1 MASKNEILDIL
12 QKWEC
17 LFGDKE
23 ERDRWLFKTWR
34 DKDRDIDEFRKEL
47 KKVVIYILNEPE
59 DKVLIRDNGRQVI
72 IRLRDGRMV
81 EL

>member
-1 MASKNEILDIL
+1 MVSKDEVLDIL

-34 DKDRDIDEFRKEL
+34 DKNHDIDEFRRDL
-47 KKVVIYILNEPE
+47 NKVVTYILNEPE
-59 DKVLIRDNGRQVI
+59 KDILIRNDGQLI
-72 IRLRDGRMV
+72 IHLRDGRMV

>member
-1 MASKNEILDIL
+1 MVSKDEVLDIL

-23 ERDRWLFKTWR
+23 KRDHWLFKTWR
-34 DKDRDIDEFRKEL
+34 DKDHDINEFRRDL
-47 KKVVIYILNEPE
+47 NKVVMYILNEPE
-59 DKVLIRDNGRQVI
+59 DKVLIGDCGRVI
-72 IRLRDGRMV
+72 IRLKDGRMV